1 MVYQKYF
8 GYFLRFFHL
17 VTRRVTP
24 IADNTYMGMRDNTKG
39 KDMRK
44 IELLIAKD
52 SHGNTLEIFTP
63 NYIGK
68 TEKELVI
75 EAFSLAAQHQGY
87 VITKY
92 RKK

>member
-1 MVYQKYF
+1 MK
-8 GYFLRFFHL
+8 R
-17 VTRRVTP
+17 
-24 IADNTYMGMRDNTKG
+24 
-39 KDMRK
+39 

-52 SHGNTLEIFTP
+52 SHDNTLAVFAP

>member
-1 MVYQKYF
+1 
-8 GYFLRFFHL
+8 
-17 VTRRVTP
+17 
-24 IADNTYMGMRDNTKG
+24 MGMRDNTKG

-44 IELLIAKD
+44 IELLIATD
-52 SHGNTLEIFTP
+52 SHGNTLGIFAP

>member
-1 MVYQKYF
+1 
-8 GYFLRFFHL
+8 
-17 VTRRVTP
+17 
-24 IADNTYMGMRDNTKG
+24 
-39 KDMRK
+39 MRK

-52 SHGNTLEIFTP
+52 SHGNTLGIFTP

-75 EAFSLAAQHQGY
+75 VAFSLAAQHEGY